1 MTMDDRLL
9 RTRQVADAL
18 GVSPST
24 IKRWVDLGILRASRT
39 VGKHR
44 LIASSETLRFARQ
57 RGMPHVGLEG
67 IEAVAGPPGAIDD
80 GLREALEG
88 ALCEGRAVEA
98 TALIRSFYESGQGAT
113 ALGDLLIRPVMEQIG
128 HGWMVGRIDVYQEH
142 HATQIVTAALTDL
155 IARAPRPPDGPRVP
169 LALGAAAEGDMSS
182 LPVLLGELVLRELG
196 WRVHNLGPHLPLR
209 SLANAVC
216 DHRPRLVFLTVNH
229 MTDVPRFLR
238 EYRSFY
244 EVAAA
249 NRAAV
254 ILGGRAVG
262 PELRAELVFASFGDR
277 MAHLSEFAKRLLGA
291 ADAVSSPGR
300 AHP

>member
-1 MTMDDRLL
+1 M
-9 RTRQVADAL
+9 
-18 GVSPST
+18 S
-24 IKRWVDLGILRASRT
+24 
-39 VGKHR
+39 
-44 LIASSETLRFARQ
+44 
-57 RGMPHVGLEG
+57 
-67 IEAVAGPPGAIDD
+67 
-80 GLREALEG
+80 EALAG

-98 TALIRSFYESGQGAT
+98 TALIRSFHESGQGAT

-128 HGWMVGRIDVYQEH
+128 HGWMVGPIDVYQEH
-142 HATQIVTAALTDL
+142 HATQIVAAALTDL
-155 IARAPRPPDGPRVP
+155 IARAPRPPDGPDVP

-196 WRVHNLGPHLPLR
+196 WRVHNLGSHLPLR
-209 SLANAVC
+209 SLANAVG

-229 MTDVPRFLR
+229 MIDIPRFLR

-254 ILGGRAVG
+254 ILGGRALG

-291 ADAVSSPGR
+291 ADAASSPGR
-300 AHP
+300 AQP

>member
-1 MTMDDRLL
+1 MGARFLK
-9 RTRQVADAL
+9 TREVATVL

-24 IKRWVDLGILRASRT
+24 VKRWVDLGILRASRT

-44 LIASSETLRFARQ
+44 LIASSEALRFALE
-57 RGMPHVGLEG
+57 RGMPHAGLKGE
-67 IEAVAGPPGAIDD
+67 EAASAPPGAILD
-80 GLREALEG
+80 GTIEALGE
-88 ALCEGRAVEA
+88 ALCEGKAVEA
-98 TALIRSFYESGQGAT
+98 TAQIHAFHGSRQGAT

-128 HGWMVGRIDVYQEH
+128 HGWMVGLIDVYQEH
-142 HATQIVTAALTDL
+142 LASQIVAAALTDL
-155 IARAPRPPDGPRVP
+155 IARTPRPPVGPDVP
-169 LALGAAAEGDMSS
+169 LALGAAAEGDLSS
-182 LPVLLGELVLRELG
+182 LPILMGELVLRELG
-196 WRVHNLGPHLPLR
+196 WQVHNLGANLPFR
-209 SLANAVC
+209 SLAYAVG

-229 MTDVPRFLR
+229 LSDVERFLR

-254 ILGGRAVG
+254 ILGGRAFG

-291 ADAVSSPGR
+291 ADAASSPGR
-300 AHP
+300 AQP

>member
-1 MTMDDRLL
+1 MDDRLL
-9 RTRQVADAL
+9 RTRQVAEAL

-24 IKRWVDLGILRASRT
+24 VKRWVDLGILRASRT

-44 LIASSETLRFARQ
+44 LIASSETLRFAKQ
-57 RGMPHVGLEG
+57 RGMLHAGLEG
-67 IEAVAGPPGAIDD
+67 VEAAAGPAGSID
-80 GLREALEG
+80 GLREALER
-88 ALCEGRAVEA
+88 ALCEGRAIEA

-113 ALGDLLIRPVMEQIG
+113 ALGDLLIGPVMEQVG
-128 HGWMVGRIDVYQEH
+128 HGWMIGRIDVYQEH
-142 HATQIVTAALTDL
+142 LATQIVAASLHDL
-155 IARAPRPPDGPRVP
+155 IARAPRPSDKPRVP

-209 SLANAVC
+209 SLANAVG
-216 DHRPRLVFLTVNH
+216 DQRPGLVFLTVNH
-229 MTDVPRFLR
+229 MTDIPQFLR

-254 ILGGRAVG
+254 ILGGRAIG
-262 PELRAELVFASFGDR
+262 PDLRAELVFASFGDR

-291 ADAVSSPGR
+291 ADAASSPGR
-300 AHP
+300 AQP

>member
-1 MTMDDRLL
+1 MTMGDRLL
-9 RTRQVADAL
+9 RTRQVATAL

-24 IKRWVDLGILRASRT
+24 VKRWVDLGILRASRT

-57 RGMPHVGLEG
+57 RGMPHAGLEG
-67 IEAVAGPPGAIDD
+67 PEAVAVASGAIDD
-80 GLREALEG
+80 RVREALGG

-98 TALIRSFYESGQGAT
+98 TALIRSFHESGQGAT

-128 HGWMVGRIDVYQEH
+128 HGWMVGLIDVYQEH
-142 HATQIVTAALTDL
+142 HATQIVAAALTDL
-155 IARAPRPPDGPRVP
+155 IARAPRPPDGPDVP

-196 WRVHNLGPHLPLR
+196 WRVHNLGAHLPLR
-209 SLANAVC
+209 SLANAVG
-216 DHRPRLVFLTVNH
+216 DHRPRLVFLTINH
-229 MTDVPRFLR
+229 HERYPSIPAGVSVVPRGR
-238 EYRSFY
+238 RGEPR
-244 EVAAA
+244 
-249 NRAAV
+249 RRHP
-254 ILGGRAVG
+254 GGRALG

-291 ADAVSSPGR
+291 ADAASSPGR
-300 AHP
+300 AQP